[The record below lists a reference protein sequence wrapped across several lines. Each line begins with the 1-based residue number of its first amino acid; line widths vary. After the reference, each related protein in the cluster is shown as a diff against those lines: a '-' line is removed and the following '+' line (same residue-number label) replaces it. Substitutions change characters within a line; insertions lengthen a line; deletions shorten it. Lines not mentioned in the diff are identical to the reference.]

1 MPSINVRSLT
11 SCFTCFYLHYSKFSL
26 PILVQQQQQNFNT
39 RYILGAR
46 TSSSSSVVVRPE
58 PGIMAVQ
65 QQLKTE
71 QFQQGNGVPI
81 TTTTTRRRS
90 ERIRMM
96 MTSSSNDASSSS
108 SSSFPP
114 KTTSLKQEQEDK
126 MGRISA
132 EDTAT
137 KGAPPNKNKRSK
149 NASHDDNDNDNKEDD
164 TATPAVKRNK
174 KTKDSSN
181 NKEKHKTSSR
191 KKIASE
197 KETVHFETDIKEYL
211 PRTREKELRLAHN
224 IPNLQVIGID
234 EAGRGPLAGPV
245 VAAAAIIPTDIPGVM
260 DSKKLTKEEDRE
272 ALYDQITSS
281 PNARWSVA
289 IGDASRIDEI
299 NILQATLE
307 CMRNAANGVMNV
319 PLTGQSDSIIGR
331 REMEASSKYSGC
343 YIVCG
348 INDEHGMQIALNN
361 FERVNQVNFAKY
373 YALIDG
379 NRCPKDM
386 PCESESMVKGD
397 SREYAI
403 AAASILAKV
412 TRDRLMREYDA
423 MYPEYEL
430 KRHKGYPTSAHMA
443 CVKKFGASPIHRR
456 TFAPLKHMSFDNEG
470 RIIVNEG
477 AD

>member
-11 SCFTCFYLHYSKFSL
+11 SCFTRFYLHYSKFSQ

-65 QQLKTE
+65 QQQKTE

-81 TTTTTRRRS
+81 ITTRRRRS

-137 KGAPPNKNKRSK
+137 KGSPPNKNKRSK

-174 KTKDSSN
+174 KTKNSSN
-181 NKEKHKTSSR
+181 NTEKYTTSSR
-191 KKIASE
+191 KNIASE
-197 KETVHFETDIKEYL
+197 KETVHFETDIKECL

-272 ALYDQITSS
+272 ALYDQIISS

-348 INDEHGMQIALNN
+348 INDEHGMPIDLNN
-361 FERVNQVNFAKY
+361 VERINQVTFAKY

-456 TFAPLKHMSFDNEG
+456 TFAPLKHMSFDNDG

-477 AD
+477 TD